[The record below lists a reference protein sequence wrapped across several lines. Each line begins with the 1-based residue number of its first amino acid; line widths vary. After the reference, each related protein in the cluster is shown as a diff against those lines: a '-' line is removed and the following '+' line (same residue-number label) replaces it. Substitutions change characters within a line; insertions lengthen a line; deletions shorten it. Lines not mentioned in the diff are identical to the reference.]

1 MFVVFH
7 QNILGIYALG
17 CEPPPSE
24 SVEGKIKIVISE
36 QKKKGGDCHR
46 EGGACQ
52 NMLGK
57 FGLAQGGWTKIFPK

>member
-36 QKKKGGDCHR
+36 QKKKVVTATGRG
-46 EGGACQ
+46 EPP
-52 NMLGK
+52 
-57 FGLAQGGWTKIFPK
+57 KIC